1 MEKVLLSYNTL
12 AMSLDCKHMKEEIWC
27 GVKRKTLVWNILF

>member
-12 AMSLDCKHMKEEIWC
+12 AMPDRNLFVVYKS
-27 GVKRKTLVWNILF
+27 RKAHE

>member
-12 AMSLDCKHMKEEIWC
+12 AMPDRNPSIVDKSCKAHE
-27 GVKRKTLVWNILF
+27 